1 MRAIARAVVTWRFAL
16 ALSVAVVL
24 WVSLTIAQ
32 NPEREDA
39 YPTDIPIEIRGLA
52 PPLVVANE
60 LGSVRVRIVA
70 PEDSWRRLQASSF
83 RATLDLSQLPPGLHQ
98 RDIAVECS
106 DPDVRMQTWGPAKV
120 SVRIEETRTI
130 SVPVRVNFVGSVPF
144 GFRVVGAPL
153 VSPGTVAVIGPASV
167 VEKVTE
173 AGVTVRM
180 DELKSTVERTIKP
193 EPRGV
198 SGVVG
203 AVRVDPQS
211 VSVTVEVEQIAGS
224 KAVPV
229 VAMVK
234 GQPAPGFALAG
245 VAVEPST
252 VQVVGDPALLEKLST
267 LTTQDVDVTGATA
280 DVSRAVPVV
289 RPTGVS
295 VVGEVPLAVRVRVA
309 PLPGQQARTVAVVPT
324 GLMAGLTAS
333 IEPASVTVVVSG
345 PQPVLL
351 RLSGGDVVGQV
362 DLTALG
368 PGTFLMPFTATAPD
382 GVRVERTEP
391 DRVAVVVAVATA
403 APTAT
408 PAP

>member
-1 MRAIARAVVTWRFAL
+1 MKSVVRAVATWRFAL

-39 YPTDIPIEIRGLA
+39 YPTDIPIEVRGLA
-52 PPLVVANE
+52 PTLVVANE

-83 RATLDLSQLPPGLHQ
+83 RATLDLSQLPAGLHQ

-106 DPDVRMQTWGPAKV
+106 DPDVRMQAWSPAKV
-120 SVRIEETRTI
+120 AVRVEETRTI
-130 SVPVRVNFVGSVPF
+130 TVPVRANFVGAVPF

-153 VSPGTVAVIGPASV
+153 VSPGSVSVVGPASV

-193 EPRGV
+193 EPRGG

-203 AVRVDPQS
+203 GVRVDPQS

-229 VAMVK
+229 VASVK
-234 GQPAPGFALAG
+234 GQPAAGFGLTG
-245 VAVEPST
+245 VTVEPST

-267 LTTQDVDVTGATA
+267 LTTQDVDVAGATSE
-280 DVSRAVPVV
+280 VTRSVPVV
-289 RPTGVS
+289 RPSGVS
-295 VVGEVPLAVRVRVA
+295 VVGEVPLSVRVRVA

-324 GLMAGLTAS
+324 GLMAGFTAL
-333 IEPASVTVVVSG
+333 IEPTSITVVVSG
-345 PQPVLL
+345 TQPALL
-351 RLSGGDVVGQV
+351 RLAGGDVSGQV

-368 PGTFLMPFTATAPD
+368 PGSFVVPITVTSPD
-382 GVRVERTEP
+382 GVRVERMEP
-391 DRVAVVVAVATA
+391 DRVAVVVALA
-403 APTAT
+403 APTST
-408 PAP
+408 PVP

>member
-1 MRAIARAVVTWRFAL
+1 MRSVVRAVATWRFAL

-39 YPTDIPIEIRGLA
+39 YPTDIPIEVRGLA
-52 PPLVVANE
+52 PTLVVANE

-83 RATLDLSQLPPGLHQ
+83 RATIDLSQLPAGLHQ

-106 DPDVRMQTWGPAKV
+106 DPDVRMQALAPAKV
-120 SVRIEETRTI
+120 AVRVEETRMIT
-130 SVPVRVNFVGSVPF
+130 VPVRANFVGAVPF

-153 VSPGTVAVIGPASV
+153 VSPGSVSVVGPASV

-193 EPRGV
+193 EPRGG

-203 AVRVDPQS
+203 GVRVDPQS

-229 VAMVK
+229 VASVK
-234 GQPAPGFALAG
+234 GQPAAGFGLTG
-245 VAVEPST
+245 VTVEPST

-267 LTTQDVDVTGATA
+267 LTTQDVDVTGATSE
-280 DVSRAVPVV
+280 VTRSVPVV
-289 RPTGVS
+289 RPSGVS
-295 VVGEVPLAVRVRVA
+295 VVGEVPLSVRVRVA
-309 PLPGQQARTVAVVPT
+309 SLPGQQARTVAVLPT
-324 GLMAGLTAS
+324 GLMAGLTAL
-333 IEPASVTVVVSG
+333 IEPAAVTVVVSG
-345 PQPVLL
+345 TQPALL
-351 RLSGGDVVGQV
+351 RLAGGDVSGQV

-368 PGTFLMPFTATAPD
+368 PGSFVVPIAVTAPD
-382 GVRVERTEP
+382 GVRVERIEP
-391 DRVAVVVAVATA
+391 DRITAVIAL
-403 APTAT
+403 AT
-408 PAP
+408 PVPTPKP